1 MRGASRSSLALR
13 TRIFLL
19 ACATLICGRS
29 PLLRFRWRRTTITA
43 IWGSYLFYL
52 LLQATAVH
60 ALDPDKRI
68 SQYIHTSWR
77 TQDGS
82 APAGMYTVAQT
93 SDGFLWFSAFSQWMY
108 RFDGVRFVPLLSPSS
123 GAIHKVFKVLGDH
136 AGGLWA
142 GGTRE
147 IVHLKGGVVSSDF
160 ELEGLSSFQNMSE
173 DPDGSLWVVR
183 AANTVSDAPLCH
195 ITLRAIKC
203 FGKAD
208 GIPITPIDSILAD
221 GKGGFWLGG
230 QTALVH
236 WHDRVSE
243 TYPIE
248 ALKSN
253 VGQHGI
259 VSLALGPDASLWVG
273 ILAEGPG
280 LGLGQLKQGAV
291 KPFVTPTFDGS
302 KVEVHATMFD
312 RDGNL
317 WIATAGK
324 GIFRIHGN
332 FVDHYG
338 RTDGLSSDSVFDLY
352 EDREGIVWAATAD
365 GIDSFRD
372 PRVTTF
378 SASEGLGKDA
388 AVGVLASRDGSIWV
402 ANDGSLDHIA
412 KGTISSIRTGR
423 GLPGHQVAS
432 LLEDRAGKL
441 WVGVDDGLYLFENGR
456 FRRLPEPNNRPLG
469 IVVALAE
476 DVDGNVWAECASNP
490 RKLVRIRDF
499 QVREE
504 FPASQV
510 PAGRELAPDPQGGIW
525 IGTAKG
531 ELALFRHGVLEKF
544 PLNPKG
550 DAVSRRIAA
559 NSDGSVLAA
568 TEDGLV
574 GLRQGKLQHLTT
586 ENGLPC
592 NSVIS
597 FVEGKEKRWWLY
609 TDCGILE
616 LPDSELQRWW
626 SDPKTVVQ
634 ARVYD
639 QLDGARPN
647 APYFNSAAYSQDGR
661 VWFANGTVVQ
671 MVDPSRLSQKAL
683 PAMTYIESI
692 IVDRK
697 EFAVT
702 DKLNLG
708 PHLRDLQID
717 YTSPT
722 FTIPQRVK
730 FRYRLDNYD
739 SDWHEAG
746 TRRQAFFTDLPPGK
760 YSFRVLACNSDGVWS
775 ESATKLDFSVAPA
788 YYQTNWFRALCV
800 AAFIIL
806 LWAAYQL
813 RVRQLAA
820 RFSMRLE
827 ERVGERTRIARDLH
841 DTLLQSFHGILLHF
855 QTGINLLPERP
866 GEARNALEKAMH
878 QAKRAIVEGREAI
891 QGLRSSVVESNDL
904 ALAMRTLGEELAANA
919 NSVAFQVNVEGP
931 PRNLHPILRDEVY
944 RITGEAMRNAF
955 RHADAKQIEVEIH
968 YDERQLRV
976 RVRDDGKGIDP
987 KLLSDDGREGH
998 FGLRGMRERAKLI
1011 GGKLTVWSEL
1021 EAGTEVEL
1029 SITASYAYTAPT
1041 EGQPMRL
1048 TDKIFAKLFGRGT
1061 VKKTP
1066 AGT

>member
-1 MRGASRSSLALR
+1 MRKIASHG
-13 TRIFLL
+13 LL
-19 ACATLICGRS
+19 LIRLSWSNASIRVILGGY
-29 PLLRFRWRRTTITA
+29 LI
-43 IWGSYLFYL
+43 YLFL
-52 LLQATAVH
+52 GVLPVH

-77 TQDGS
+77 TEDGS

-93 SDGFLWFSAFSQWMY
+93 SDGFLWFSAFSQLMY
-108 RFDGVRFVPLLSPSS
+108 RFDGVRFVPLLSPPRGSS
-123 GAIHKVFKVLGDH
+123 THKVFEVFGDH

-142 GGTRE
+142 EGNHE
-147 IVHLKGGVVSSDF
+147 IVHLRGGVVSSEF

-195 ITLRAIKC
+195 ITERAVKC

-208 GIPITPIDSILAD
+208 GIPIVPIDSILAD

-236 WHDRVSE
+236 WHDGVSE
-243 TYPIE
+243 TYPIA

-253 VGQHGI
+253 IGQHGI
-259 VSLALGPDASLWVG
+259 VSLALGPDGSLWVG

-280 LGLGQLKQGAV
+280 LGLGQLKHGAV
-291 KPFVTPTFDGS
+291 QPFVTPTFDGS
-302 KVEVHATMFD
+302 KVEVHETIFD

-317 WIATAGK
+317 WVATAGK

-338 RTDGLSSDSVFDLY
+338 RTDGLSSNSVFGLF
-352 EDREGIVWAATAD
+352 EDREGIMWAATTN

-372 PRVTTF
+372 PRVATF

-412 KGTISSIRTGR
+412 NGAVSSIRTGS

-432 LLEDRAGKL
+432 LLEDSAGKL

-469 IVVALAE
+469 MVVALTE
-476 DVDGNVWAECASNP
+476 DIDGNVWAECAGNP
-490 RKLVRIRDF
+490 RRLVRIRNF

-504 FPASQV
+504 FPAPQI
-510 PAGRELAPDPQGGIW
+510 PAGRTLAADPQGGIW
-525 IGTAKG
+525 IGTTKG
-531 ELALFRHGVLEKF
+531 DLALFRHGVLEKF

-550 DAVSRRIAA
+550 DPVSRRILARA
-559 NSDGSVLAA
+559 DGSVLAA

-574 GLRQGKLQHLTT
+574 ELRQGKLQRLTR

-597 FVEGKEKRWWLY
+597 FVEDKEKRWWFY
-609 TDCGILE
+609 MDCGVLE
-616 LPDSELQRWW
+616 MPDSELEQWW
-626 SDPKTVVQ
+626 SNPKTMVQ
-634 ARVYD
+634 ARLYD
-639 QLDGARPN
+639 QFDGAQPN
-647 APYFNSAAYSQDGR
+647 APYFNSGAYSQDGR
-661 VWFANGTVVQ
+661 VWFANGTAVQ

-683 PAMTYIESI
+683 PALTYIESV

-702 DKLNLG
+702 DNLKLP
-708 PHLRDLQID
+708 PHPRDLQID

-722 FTIPQRVK
+722 FLIPQRVK
-730 FRYRLDNYD
+730 FRYRLDPYD
-739 SDWHEAG
+739 RDWKDAG
-746 TRRQAFFTDLPPGK
+746 TRRQAFYTDLSPGN
-760 YSFRVLACNSDGVWS
+760 YSFRVIASNSDGIWNS
-775 ESATKLDFSVAPA
+775 DAAKLDFSIAPA
-788 YYQTNWFRALCV
+788 YYQANWFRALCA
-800 AAFIIL
+800 AAFLAL
-806 LWAAYQL
+806 LWVVYLL
-813 RVRQLAA
+813 RVRHLQKQFDMTLDA
-820 RFSMRLE
+820 
-827 ERVGERTRIARDLH
+827 RVGERVRIARELH
-841 DTLLQSFHGILLHF
+841 DTLLQSFHGILLHL
-855 QTGINLLPERP
+855 QTVSNELSGGQTKQKLDNVI
-866 GEARNALEKAMH
+866 G
-878 QAKRAIVEGREAI
+878 QAAQAIIEGRDAV
-891 QGLRSSVVESNDL
+891 QGLRASTMESNDL
-904 ALAMRTLGEELAANA
+904 ALAIKTVGEELAASESSPPRA
-919 NSVAFQVNVEGP
+919 HFTVQVEGTA
-931 PRNLHPILRDEVY
+931 RDLHPILRDEIY
-944 RITGEAMRNAF
+944 RITGEGIRNAF
-955 RHADAKQIEVEIH
+955 RHADAQRIEVEIH

-976 RVRDDGKGIDP
+976 RMRDDGKGIDP
-987 KLLSDDGREGH
+987 KLLGDDGRQGH

-1011 GGKLTVWSEL
+1011 GGKLTLWSEMD
-1021 EAGTEVEL
+1021 AGTEVEL
-1029 SITASYAYTAPT
+1029 SIPAARAYTPPS

-1048 TDKIFAKLFGRGT
+1048 TDKIFAKLSGRGT
-1061 VKKTP
+1061 AKKS
-1066 AGT
+1066 